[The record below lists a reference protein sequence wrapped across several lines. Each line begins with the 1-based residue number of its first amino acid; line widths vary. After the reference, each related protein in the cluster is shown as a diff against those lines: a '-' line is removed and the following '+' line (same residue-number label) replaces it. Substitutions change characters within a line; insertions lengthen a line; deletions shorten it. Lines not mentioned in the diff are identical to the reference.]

1 MKLWKKIKNECDKF
15 TYPITNYKC
24 DDLDLEISDY
34 FKKML
39 KDIINIHYLKIKERI
54 KN

>member
-1 MKLWKKIKNECDKF
+1 MEKNKNECNKF

-24 DDLDLEISDY
+24 DDLDLEISEY

-39 KDIINIHYLKIKERI
+39 KDIININYPKIKERM